1 MFSRIGRQIV
11 IITMTSYR
19 VVMYETGVNAVRC
32 NKKHTP
38 SRVPI
43 SAAHCT
49 EYRNS
54 SQKTNKPSGIFE
66 YFQTLNN
73 LTLAP
78 LNPDEKI
85 KTETGKPMKRIM
97 LFLLTNI
104 AIMVVLSITLRLL
117 GVDSILAE
125 NGSDLNIQALVILSG
140 VIGFGGSFISLLI
153 SKWMAKRMTGA
164 VVITNPVSNVEKW
177 LISTVEKQAKI
188 VGIKMP
194 EVAIFPSSAMNAF
207 ATGASKNKALMA
219 VSQGLLD
226 SMSQGEIEAVV
237 GHEMSHIANGDMV
250 TLALIQGVVNTFV
263 VFLSRVIG
271 HVVDRVI
278 LKNNQGHGIGYFV
291 SVIVAQIV
299 LSILASTIVMY
310 FSRKREFIADT
321 GGADLAGHQ
330 NMINALKRLGQVEP
344 EALPEQM
351 AAFGINDKGGVMAL
365 FSSHPPIEDRIVA
378 LEQRA
383 LRG

>member
-1 MFSRIGRQIV
+1 
-11 IITMTSYR
+11 
-19 VVMYETGVNAVRC
+19 
-32 NKKHTP
+32 
-38 SRVPI
+38 
-43 SAAHCT
+43 
-49 EYRNS
+49 
-54 SQKTNKPSGIFE
+54 
-66 YFQTLNN
+66 
-73 LTLAP
+73 
-78 LNPDEKI
+78 
-85 KTETGKPMKRIM
+85 MKRIM
-97 LFLLTNI
+97 LFIMTNI
-104 AIMVVLSITLRLL
+104 AIMAVLSITLRLL

-125 NGSDLNIQALVILSG
+125 NGSDLNIQSLVILSG
-140 VIGFGGSFISLLI
+140 VIGFGGSFISLLM

-164 VVITNPVSNVEKW
+164 VVITNPTTNIEKW
-177 LISTVEKQAKI
+177 LMATVESQAKI

-194 EVAIFPSSAMNAF
+194 EVAIFPSPDMNAF
-207 ATGASKNKALMA
+207 ATGASRNNSLMA

-226 SMSQGEIEAVV
+226 KMSQGEVEAVV

-263 VFLSRVIG
+263 VFLSRVVG

-291 SVIVAQIV
+291 TVMISQVV
-299 LSILASTIVMY
+299 LSVLASTIVMY

-344 EALPEQM
+344 AALPEQM
-351 AAFGINDKGGVMAL
+351 AAFGINDKGGIMAL
-365 FSSHPPIEDRIVA
+365 FSSHPPIEARIEA

-383 LRG
+383 VRRS

>member
-1 MFSRIGRQIV
+1 
-11 IITMTSYR
+11 
-19 VVMYETGVNAVRC
+19 
-32 NKKHTP
+32 
-38 SRVPI
+38 
-43 SAAHCT
+43 
-49 EYRNS
+49 
-54 SQKTNKPSGIFE
+54 
-66 YFQTLNN
+66 
-73 LTLAP
+73 
-78 LNPDEKI
+78 
-85 KTETGKPMKRIM
+85 MKRIM
-97 LFLLTNI
+97 LFIMTNI

-164 VVITNPVSNVEKW
+164 VVITNPSNNMQRW

-194 EVAIFPSSAMNAF
+194 EVAIFPASDMNAF

-226 SMSQGEIEAVV
+226 NMSQGEIEAVI

-278 LKNNQGHGIGYFV
+278 LKNNQGYGIGYFV
-291 SVIVAQIV
+291 TVLVAQVV

-321 GGADLAGHQ
+321 GGADLAGHR

-344 EALPEQM
+344 EPLPEQM
-351 AAFGINDKGGVMAL
+351 AAFGINDKGGIMAL
-365 FSSHPPIEDRIVA
+365 FSSHPPIEARIEA
-378 LEQRA
+378 LEKRA
-383 LRG
+383 MGRA

>member
-1 MFSRIGRQIV
+1 
-11 IITMTSYR
+11 
-19 VVMYETGVNAVRC
+19 
-32 NKKHTP
+32 
-38 SRVPI
+38 
-43 SAAHCT
+43 
-49 EYRNS
+49 
-54 SQKTNKPSGIFE
+54 
-66 YFQTLNN
+66 
-73 LTLAP
+73 
-78 LNPDEKI
+78 
-85 KTETGKPMKRIM
+85 MKRIM
-97 LFLLTNI
+97 LFILTNI

-140 VIGFGGSFISLLI
+140 VIGFGGSFISLLM

-164 VVITNPVSNVEKW
+164 VVITNPRSNVEKW
-177 LISTVEKQAKI
+177 LLSIVEKQSQI
-188 VGIKMP
+188 VGVKMP

-226 SMSQGEIEAVV
+226 KMDQGEIEAVV

-291 SVIVAQIV
+291 SVMVAQVV

-310 FSRKREFIADT
+310 FSRKSEFIADT

-351 AAFGINDKGGVMAL
+351 AAFGINDKGGIMAL
-365 FSSHPPIEDRIVA
+365 FSSHPPIEARIVA
-378 LEQRA
+378 LEKRA
-383 LRG
+383 AGRS

>member
-1 MFSRIGRQIV
+1 
-11 IITMTSYR
+11 
-19 VVMYETGVNAVRC
+19 
-32 NKKHTP
+32 
-38 SRVPI
+38 
-43 SAAHCT
+43 
-49 EYRNS
+49 
-54 SQKTNKPSGIFE
+54 
-66 YFQTLNN
+66 
-73 LTLAP
+73 
-78 LNPDEKI
+78 
-85 KTETGKPMKRIM
+85 MKRMM

-104 AIMVVLSITLRLL
+104 AIMVVLSITLRIL

-125 NGSDLNIQALVILSG
+125 NGSDLNIQALIILSG

-164 VVITNPVSNVEKW
+164 VVITNPSSNVEKW
-177 LISTVEKQAKI
+177 LLSTVEKQSKI

-194 EVAIFPSSAMNAF
+194 EVAIFPSPAMNAF
-207 ATGASKNKALMA
+207 ATGASKNKALVA

-226 SMSQGEIEAVV
+226 SMSQGEIEAVL
-237 GHEMSHIANGDMV
+237 GHEVSHVANGDMV

-263 VFLSRVIG
+263 VFLSRVVG

-291 SVIVAQIV
+291 TVMIAQIV
-299 LSILASTIVMY
+299 LSVLASTIVMY

-351 AAFGINDKGGVMAL
+351 AAFGINDKGGFMAL
-365 FSSHPPIEDRIVA
+365 FSSHPPIEARIAA
-378 LEQRA
+378 LEERSKKH
-383 LRG
+383 L

>member
-1 MFSRIGRQIV
+1 
-11 IITMTSYR
+11 
-19 VVMYETGVNAVRC
+19 
-32 NKKHTP
+32 
-38 SRVPI
+38 
-43 SAAHCT
+43 
-49 EYRNS
+49 
-54 SQKTNKPSGIFE
+54 
-66 YFQTLNN
+66 
-73 LTLAP
+73 
-78 LNPDEKI
+78 
-85 KTETGKPMKRIM
+85 
-97 LFLLTNI
+97 
-104 AIMVVLSITLRLL
+104 MVVLSITLRIL

-164 VVITNPVSNVEKW
+164 VVITNPRSNIEKW
-177 LISTVEKQAKI
+177 LLSTVEKQSRI

-194 EVAIFPSSAMNAF
+194 EVAIFPSTAMNAF
-207 ATGASKNKALMA
+207 ATGASKNKALVA

-226 SMSQGEIEAVV
+226 NMSQGEIEAVV
-237 GHEMSHIANGDMV
+237 GHEMSHVANGDMV

-263 VFLSRVIG
+263 VFLSRAVG

-278 LKNNQGHGIGYFV
+278 LKNNEGHGIGYFV
-291 SVIVAQIV
+291 TVMVSQIV

-351 AAFGINDKGGVMAL
+351 AAFGINDKGGIMAL
-365 FSSHPPIEDRIVA
+365 FSSHPPIEARIAA
-378 LEQRA
+378 LEERA
-383 LRG
+383 KRPSTN

>member
-1 MFSRIGRQIV
+1 
-11 IITMTSYR
+11 
-19 VVMYETGVNAVRC
+19 
-32 NKKHTP
+32 
-38 SRVPI
+38 
-43 SAAHCT
+43 
-49 EYRNS
+49 
-54 SQKTNKPSGIFE
+54 
-66 YFQTLNN
+66 
-73 LTLAP
+73 
-78 LNPDEKI
+78 
-85 KTETGKPMKRIM
+85 MKRIF
-97 LFLLTNI
+97 LFIMTNI

-164 VVITNPVSNVEKW
+164 VVITNPSTNIEKW
-177 LISTVEKQAKI
+177 LIETTEKQAKI

-194 EVAIFPSSAMNAF
+194 EVAIFPDSSMNAF
-207 ATGASKNKALMA
+207 ATGANKNNALMA

-226 SMSQGEIEAVV
+226 NMSQGEIEAVI

-263 VFLSRVIG
+263 VFLSRVVG

-278 LKNNQGHGIGYFV
+278 LKNERGHGIGYFV
-291 SVIVAQIV
+291 TVMVAQVV
-299 LSILASTIVMY
+299 LSVLASTIVMY

-351 AAFGINDKGGVMAL
+351 AAFGINDKNGIMAL
-365 FSSHPPIEDRIVA
+365 FSSHPPIEARIAA
-378 LEQRA
+378 LEERS
-383 LRG
+383 RSKS

>member
-1 MFSRIGRQIV
+1 
-11 IITMTSYR
+11 
-19 VVMYETGVNAVRC
+19 
-32 NKKHTP
+32 
-38 SRVPI
+38 
-43 SAAHCT
+43 
-49 EYRNS
+49 
-54 SQKTNKPSGIFE
+54 
-66 YFQTLNN
+66 
-73 LTLAP
+73 
-78 LNPDEKI
+78 
-85 KTETGKPMKRIM
+85 MKRIL
-97 LFLLTNI
+97 LFIMTNV

-125 NGSDLNIQALVILSG
+125 NGSDLNVQALVILSG

-164 VVITNPVSNVEKW
+164 VVISNPTTNIEKW
-177 LISTVEKQAKI
+177 LVSTVESQAKI

-194 EVAIFPSSAMNAF
+194 EVAVFPSPQMNAF
-207 ATGASKNKALMA
+207 ATGASKNNSLMA

-226 SMSQGEIEAVV
+226 NMSQGEVEAVV

-263 VFLSRVIG
+263 VFLSRVVG

-291 SVIVAQIV
+291 TVIVAQVV

-344 EALPEQM
+344 AALPEQM
-351 AAFGINDKGGVMAL
+351 AAFGINDKSGFMAL
-365 FSSHPPIEDRIVA
+365 FSSHPPIEARIEA
-378 LEQRA
+378 LEKRS
-383 LRG
+383 LNRS